1 MASTYGLIGTRPDL
15 GARLAD
21 AQLAALGSSSLPDST
36 WGIGYFDQDEALLWR
51 RRGNAI
57 GLRLT
62 SDAAPMRTHG
72 LLAHECDGS
81 LGPLRTEATPPLR
94 YGSMLFSCQ
103 GVSDTVEPLVHEA
116 RRQLPEFLRTVVR
129 GETLSELAFA
139 LLLSE
144 LPTTGLALR
153 KPSDRPTLTDPLS
166 NDALADAMR
175 TTLSRL
181 DRLTNEAGRA
191 AFKGDLW
198 LHTGEQLMVA
208 HREGQLGLQVLRGRA
223 DLQRWNVSP
232 VDGAA
237 GLDQALFVAL
247 AAGQEL
253 APTWERLP
261 DQVIITATRGQL
273 PETQAL
279 V

>member
-1 MASTYGLIGTRPDL
+1 MARTYGLIGTRPDL
-15 GARLAD
+15 GAQLAD
-21 AQLAALGSSSLPDST
+21 VHLAALGTSSLPDST

-51 RRGNAI
+51 RRGRVS
-57 GLRLT
+57 GLRLIN
-62 SDAAPMRTHG
+62 DAAPMRTHG

-81 LGPLRTEATPPLR
+81 LGPLRTDATPPLR

-103 GVSDTVEPLVHEA
+103 GVSDRVEPLVHEA
-116 RRQLPEFLRTVVR
+116 RRQLPEFLRSVVR

-153 KPSDRPTLTDPLS
+153 RPSDRPSLTDPLS
-166 NDALADAMR
+166 NDGLAGAMR
-175 TTLSRL
+175 TTLKRL
-181 DRLTNEAGRA
+181 DSLTHAAGQT
-191 AFKGDLW
+191 AFTGDLW

-208 HREGQLGLQVLRGRA
+208 HRTGQLGLQVLRGRA
-223 DLQRWNVSP
+223 DLERWNVP
-232 VDGAA
+232 VDGAT
-237 GLDQALFVAL
+237 GLDQALFIAL

-253 APTWERLP
+253 PPTWERLP
-261 DQVIITATRGQL
+261 DRIIITATRGQL

-279 V
+279 